1 MKFFF
6 DTEFIERPSTIELL
20 SIGIVAEDGRALYLE
35 NEEADTSQADD
46 WIRQHVLANL
56 VGGITQATRAEI
68 KQAILAFVGNTTH
81 DPPEFWAYYA
91 AYDWVVF
98 CWLFGRMI
106 DLPKGY
112 PKYCKD
118 FKQYLD
124 DRMIPKKALPKQS
137 GVKHNA
143 LEDAKWL
150 AQAYKK
156 VTSG

>member
-46 WIRQHVLANL
+46 WIRQHVLANML
-56 VGGITQATRAEI
+56 GGKYSVPRRTI
-68 KQAILAFVGNTTH
+68 KQAILAFVGDTTH

-91 AYDWVVF
+91 DYDWVVF

-124 DRMIPKKALPKQS
+124 DRGIKKSALPKQL
-137 GVKHNA
+137 GAKHNA

-150 AQAYKK
+150 REAYLK
-156 VTSG
+156 VTNV